1 MAIQVSINFFLGLR
15 IRVNSS
21 WYQKYFVVNVTTL
34 SLFNE
39 NCADSE
45 IGLHCLHECDKVLI
59 DCLDACFTA
68 DCQVQVHLNISFTW
82 IGLFS
87 AGKTKRNALT
97 AVRVWAT
104 ALKVNISIGPKL
116 LVLMVILGCENCQS
130 VYCKCGS
137 PDDNPDFLICQ
148 EYYEEIFHV

>member
-15 IRVNSS
+15 IGIISS
-21 WYQKYFVVNVTTL
+21 RYLKYFVGNMTL

-68 DCQVQVHLNISFTW
+68 DCQVQVRLN
-82 IGLFS
+82 FS
-87 AGKTKRNALT
+87 HT
-97 AVRVWAT
+97 
-104 ALKVNISIGPKL
+104 
-116 LVLMVILGCENCQS
+116 
-130 VYCKCGS
+130 
-137 PDDNPDFLICQ
+137 
-148 EYYEEIFHV
+148 